1 MPVSAFE
8 KLSDMIQSRVQDNR
22 KRKQQAEDQARN
34 DQMSVLMTGAMTRAQ
49 YGKLSDDQ
57 FKQFQE
63 QMQKLVPKDSIPLI
77 EGLGKVINLVNRKRK
92 QSGEQSGGQAG
103 QSGQAATT
111 QAPLPSGQSVDP
123 GMILRPANTNLPQ
136 NTPRQGLAS
145 QGQAAT
151 PNGGQPGQSPSAD
164 APTAPT
170 AQNPPA
176 PKPPMSM
183 FLSSTDMGTAAG
195 EQQVAQE
202 QVIRQDRMAS
212 AEAANKWYESQGKT
226 MPEGERQAMQLWAI
240 TGHFPPAA
248 FGRTKMHP
256 VTVMGENGE
265 LVPALQ
271 VTEGDDVGKV
281 IGANGQEIENPKI
294 ASKWK
299 PGRGWA
305 KDDKGKFFSFAIDPA
320 TNQPIK
326 GTEDYS
332 ALPPSQYLDHYKEG
346 MYYWTDDSGNVHA
359 TPNPT
364 RTGVVTSGSGT
375 PMGKG
380 TPNPNAP
387 AVPSFIRGP
396 GKKSSG
402 ASARASSGGTTAA
415 KSKSGGGSGDRVVGT
430 KDTGVLNSPAQTVI
444 TKTQPVLDQ
453 VDRLVSDIDRLGLQD
468 NNDSGYLFTS
478 MMKYKFGKASPDG
491 SLGND
496 IAGLSLGSVVEAASA
511 LGGTSRSL
519 TALKKALQ
527 HTPNPW
533 VDSPKLMREKLV
545 TIKERLQDI
554 VHDANEYGRKRQ
566 PSTSGAA
573 SVPANMRGP
582 QSQLTPDQEAEQ
594 YLSK

>member
-1 MPVSAFE
+1 MAVSAFE
-8 KLSDMIQSRVQDNR
+8 KLSDMIQGKVADARA
-22 KRKQQAEDQARN
+22 RKQKSEDQERDN
-34 DQMSVLMTGAMTRAQ
+34 QMKIIMSGIQAHAQ
-49 YGKLSDDQ
+49 NGTLTDDMIQ
-57 FKQFQE
+57 NAE
-63 QMQKLVPKDSIPLI
+63 AQMGKLVPKDSIPLI
-77 EGLGKVINLVNRKRK
+77 QGWNKVMGMVSRKRGQNK
-92 QSGEQSGGQAG
+92 QGGQPA
-103 QSGQAATT
+103 QAA
-111 QAPLPSGQSVDP
+111 P
-123 GMILRPANTNLPQ
+123 GK
-136 NTPRQGLAS
+136 
-145 QGQAAT
+145 AAT
-151 PNGGQPGQSPSAD
+151 PNPAPPTPQAQPAG
-164 APTAPT
+164 APGASG
-170 AQNPPA
+170 AQNPPSA
-176 PKPPMSM
+176 PSAPSAPGAKPSM
-183 FLSSTDMGTAAG
+183 FPSATDMGTAAG
-195 EQQVAQE
+195 KQQAAQE
-202 QVIRQDRMAS
+202 QVLRKERLSS
-212 AEAANKWYESQGKT
+212 ADAANKWYESQGKT

-271 VTEGDDVGKV
+271 VTEGDDAGIV
-281 IGANGQEIENPKI
+281 IGSDGKPIDNPKI

-305 KDDKGKFFSFAIDPA
+305 KDAKGKFYSFAIDPA

-364 RTGVVTSGSGT
+364 HTGVVTSGSGA
-375 PMGKG
+375 PMGKQ
-380 TPNPNAP
+380 
-387 AVPSFIRGP
+387 P
-396 GKKSSG
+396 GEKSSG
-402 ASARASSGGTTAA
+402 KPAA
-415 KSKSGGGSGDRVVGT
+415 AAVPKSLYGPSKSGSGGGGRVVGT